1 MEVTVELLDIEQ
13 TFHEGKT
20 EPSMHPSSA
29 SSYGTTPMC
38 QTLHR
43 VLNLQ

>member
-13 TFHEGKT
+13 AFHVSKT

-29 SSYGTTPMC
+29 SSYGMTPMC
-38 QTLHR
+38 QILHR